1 MRRLPICIF
10 LICCSFFVSAQS
22 CRYEYVE
29 TTAASSSVI
38 TFKINVFCTD
48 KKNLDKEAS
57 LAAVRCVMFDGI
69 PKTQYAKALVSD
81 GEKTSM
87 QQYPKYYE
95 SLYSTRYSD
104 FVPKVNQLSKFKQSG
119 VEKATLFEVTV
130 KASNLRK
137 DLESN
142 NIKIKFGL

>member
-29 TTAASSSVI
+29 TTAVSSSVI
-38 TFKINVFCTD
+38 TFQINVFCTD
-48 KKNLDKEAS
+48 KKNLDKEAL

-69 PKTQYAKALVSD
+69 PKTQYSKALVPD
-81 GEKTSM
+81 GERTSM
-87 QQYPKYYE
+87 QRHQEYYE

-104 FVPKVNQLSKFKQSG
+104 FVQNVHQLSRFKQSG
-119 VEKATLFEVTV
+119 AGKATLFEVTV
-130 KASNLRK
+130 KAYNLRK